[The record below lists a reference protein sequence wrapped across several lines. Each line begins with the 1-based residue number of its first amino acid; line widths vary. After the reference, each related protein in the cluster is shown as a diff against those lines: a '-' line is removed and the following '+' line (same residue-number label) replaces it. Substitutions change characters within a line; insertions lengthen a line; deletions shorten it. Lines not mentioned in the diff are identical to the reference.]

1 MSAETKT
8 TPIAAQ
14 SSSKTVKSLSQSG
27 VDKELALFSQFRD
40 SETIRQGD
48 IDVLYGIVAG
58 AAIASRSVA
67 GQVSGAIRGSCCPG
81 RFSALYG
88 AILSSQEDRIN
99 RVLVDRFGAEH
110 TPSGE
115 PPLSGVF
122 ATLSAYEDYCT
133 MIEARSAIA
142 IAAKSGSPTALLTTL
157 KAQVAYLE
165 KNIRN
170 FKDGDTPKEE
180 EVQW

>member
-1 MSAETKT
+1 M
-8 TPIAAQ
+8 
-14 SSSKTVKSLSQSG
+14 
-27 VDKELALFSQFRD
+27 DKELALFSQFRD

-48 IDVLYGIVAG
+48 IDVLYGIIAG
-58 AAIASRSVA
+58 AAIASKEIA
-67 GQVSGAIRGSCCPG
+67 GRLAGAIRGTGCPG

-88 AILSSQEDRIN
+88 AILSAQEDRVN

-110 TPSGE
+110 APSGE

-133 MIEARSAIA
+133 MIEARAAIST
-142 IAAKSGSPTALLTTL
+142 AAKCGSPTALLTTL